1 MPRNA
6 GQTQCPLLSN
16 SGQIVAVPRMSALCH
31 KRTHAPQQSRRD
43 STGQFCHWA
52 TPLKRLVA
60 GTHQTRLVWLCS
72 ASDAHVDSAA
82 ERAEIDRLIPSLNDQ
97 NPCAQWRSPMDMILQ
112 G

>member
-1 MPRNA
+1 
-6 GQTQCPLLSN
+6 
-16 SGQIVAVPRMSALCH
+16 MSAMRQKRPKWCNAANDAKCH

-52 TPLKRLVA
+52 TRLKRLVA

-82 ERAEIDRLIPSLNDQ
+82 ERAEIDRLSQKCLSAALQEPETGYRALRFVPSCQ
-97 NPCAQWRSPMDMILQ
+97 A
-112 G
+112 